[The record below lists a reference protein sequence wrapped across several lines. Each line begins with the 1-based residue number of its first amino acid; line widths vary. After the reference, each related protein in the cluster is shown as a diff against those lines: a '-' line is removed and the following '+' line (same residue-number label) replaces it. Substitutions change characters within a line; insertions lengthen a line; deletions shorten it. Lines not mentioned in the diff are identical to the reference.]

1 MTNTASTLPPARTL
15 VPRPAAT
22 IILARDAARGVEIL
36 MQRRSSELAFAAG
49 AYVFP
54 GGSVDAADGSPTLL
68 ARCAGL
74 DETAAKRRLATT
86 EHALPFY
93 VAAVRECFEESGV
106 LLASHA
112 NGATLDGPI
121 VARLAAELR
130 PRLLSGALGFEQL
143 IIEHDL
149 MLALDRF
156 EYFAHWTTQA
166 GRPRR
171 FTTRF
176 FVAAVP
182 PDQHAIHDD
191 GELVDTLWVRPADA
205 LAAYERGEMELLF
218 PTYKTLRELEGVAS
232 ATHLVERA
240 RARVPE
246 LVGPPRV
253 AQTRDGA
260 CTVFPGDFAYAEIA
274 KLDPQGAGDAA
285 CEISPGVPVS
295 IGPGVRRLTAPN
307 PGMMTG
313 PGTNTYLLTTRNG
326 AIVVIDPGP
335 ALDAH
340 IARIVEVA
348 GGPVHWILCTHTHM
362 DHSPGAAP
370 LAARTGA
377 AIYGRPA
384 PEHGSQDREFAPTH
398 IVQDM
403 ESLDLDG
410 TQIRVLHT
418 PGHASN
424 QVCFLLQAEKMLFT
438 GDHLMQGSTVVINPP
453 DGDMCTYIAQ
463 LERLFDEDLH
473 YVAPGHGFLIGA
485 PHEAVER
492 VILHRML
499 REKKVVAALNKLG
512 PARELTLVP
521 VVYNDTPEKLHA
533 MAARSLL
540 AHLQKLVRDGRATER
555 EGYWAL
561 LN

>member
-1 MTNTASTLPPARTL
+1 MTNTDLNLPPARTQ

-22 IILARDAARGVEIL
+22 VILARDAADGVEIL

-68 ARCAGL
+68 ARCTGL
-74 DETAAKRRLATT
+74 DESAARARLATT
-86 EHALPFY
+86 EHALPYY

-106 LLASHA
+106 LLARHA

-130 PRLLSGALGFEQL
+130 PRLLSGTLGFEQL

-191 GELVDTLWVRPADA
+191 GELVDTLWLRPVEA

-218 PTYKTLRELEGVAS
+218 PTYKTLRELDGVAS
-232 ATHLVERA
+232 ATQLVERA
-240 RARVPE
+240 RVRVPE
-246 LVGPPRV
+246 VVGPPRV
-253 AQTRDGA
+253 TKTPDGA
-260 CTVFPGDFAYAEIA
+260 RTVFHGDFAYAEIA
-274 KLDPQGAGDAA
+274 KLDPQGTGDVA
-285 CEISPGVPVS
+285 CEIVPGTPVA
-295 IGPGVRRLTAPN
+295 IAPGVRRLTAPN

-326 AIVVIDPGP
+326 AIAVIDPGP
-335 ALDAH
+335 ALDEH
-340 IARIVEVA
+340 IARIVQVA
-348 GGPVHWILCTHTHM
+348 GGPVRWILCTHTHM
-362 DHSPGAAP
+362 DHSPGAAL
-370 LAARTGA
+370 LAALTGA
-377 AIYGRPA
+377 SVYGRPA
-384 PEHGSQDREFAPTH
+384 PEHGSQDRGFAPTH
-398 IVQDM
+398 IVEDGQC
-403 ESLDLDG
+403 LDLDG
-410 TQIRVLHT
+410 TQVRVLHT

-424 QVCFLLQAEKMLFT
+424 QVCYLLEPEKMLFT

-453 DGDMCTYIAQ
+453 DGDMRDYIAQ
-463 LERLFDEDLH
+463 LERLYREDLH
-473 YVAPGHGFLIGA
+473 HIAPGHGFLIGA

-512 PARELTLVP
+512 PARELTLLP

-555 EGYWAL
+555 AGYWAL
-561 LN
+561 VG